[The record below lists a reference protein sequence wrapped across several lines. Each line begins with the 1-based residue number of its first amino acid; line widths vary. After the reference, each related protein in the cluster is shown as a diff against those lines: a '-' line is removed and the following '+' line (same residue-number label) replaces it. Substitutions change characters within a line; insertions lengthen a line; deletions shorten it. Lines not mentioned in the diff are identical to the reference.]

1 MEAESSIK
9 TSLEQPAQEVDLEQ
23 RSTLLMAAAQENVE
37 QQPTQEIDLEHQ
49 STLLMAAA
57 QKDIEQQPTQEIAVE
72 QHHPDQQATL
82 PMAFKPGRRFSRA
95 PHMLLLLW
103 LGAILI
109 AGLLLGAVL
118 TGHTTVGGWLAHVF
132 THNAAPTVV
141 VPVQQVPIAPT
152 PSQASLIDSVTVG
165 FMDAMMH
172 KDWGQMWLMLA
183 PAAQQLWRGEND
195 FIHFEQA
202 KFGSLTLV
210 SFKEAAA
217 QMQLSWLD
225 PETTQVYPDVATQQ
239 VSLAATAPR
248 GLLTGPSNAAL
259 DSGLFNNTLFALLPD
274 HRNWLVLVAGPA
286 DQDAPVLVPA
296 SPPATRLLVP
306 IFMYHHVSNQPTTD
320 TLDYSLT
327 VTTTD
332 FNAQLTWLQQQG
344 YQTITLTELF
354 DALYYGKA
362 LPAHPMILTFDDG
375 YEDMYTDAL
384 PTLLAHHYRGVF
396 FIITGM
402 IGGRYL
408 TWDQIRVLESYGMQI
423 GSHTTH
429 HINVGQPP
437 AWTTTQKELVVSQA
451 TLQFQLGQPIQFF
464 CYPTGEPFHHDS
476 VYEQQ
481 IVLADL
487 LADGYIGALLD
498 PFTFDSAI
506 QDAQTPYQLP
516 RIRVSGGESLQAYMG
531 ILNVT
536 LQYGARTLAYN

>member
-9 TSLEQPAQEVDLEQ
+9 TSLGQQAQEVDLEQ
-23 RSTLLMAAAQENVE
+23 RSTLLMAAAQKDVE
-37 QQPTQEIDLEHQ
+37 QQAQEVDLEHQ

-57 QKDIEQQPTQEIAVE
+57 QKDVEQQLTQPMAVE
-72 QHHPDQQATL
+72 QHPADQQATL

-95 PHMLLLLW
+95 PHILIPLSLA
-103 LGAILI
+103 AILI
-109 AGLLLGAVL
+109 AGLLLGEVL
-118 TGHTTVGGWLAHVF
+118 TGHTAVGGWLAHVF
-132 THNAAPTVV
+132 THNASPTVV

-152 PSQASLIDSVTVG
+152 PAQSSSIDSVTVG

-183 PAAQQLWRGEND
+183 PAAQQLWQGEND

-274 HRNWLVLVAGPA
+274 HGNWLVLVAGPA

-306 IFMYHHVSNQPTTD
+306 IFMYHHVSKQPTTNA
-320 TLDYSLT
+320 LDYNLT

-344 YQTITLTELF
+344 YQAITLTELF

-408 TWDQIRVLESYGMQI
+408 TWNQIRVLERYGMQI
-423 GSHTTH
+423 GSHTIH

-437 AWTTTQKELVVSQA
+437 AGTTTQEELTVSKA
-451 TLQFQLGQPIQFF
+451 TLQSQLGQLIQFF

-498 PFTFDSAI
+498 PFTSDSAI
-506 QDAQTPYQLP
+506 QDAQIPYQLP

-536 LQYGARTLAYN
+536 LQYGARTLGSN

>member
-37 QQPTQEIDLEHQ
+37 QQPTQEIDLEQQ

-95 PHMLLLLW
+95 PHMLFLLW

-320 TLDYSLT
+320 TLDYNLT

-402 IGGRYL
+402 ISGRYL

>member
-9 TSLEQPAQEVDLEQ
+9 TSLEQQAQEVDLEHQ
-23 RSTLLMAAAQENVE
+23 STLLMAAVQKDVE
-37 QQPTQEIDLEHQ
+37 QQVQEVDLEHQ

-57 QKDIEQQPTQEIAVE
+57 QKDVEQQPTQPMAVE
-72 QHHPDQQATL
+72 QHPADQQATL
-82 PMAFKPGRRFSRA
+82 PMSFKPGRRFSRA
-95 PHMLLLLW
+95 PHILIPLS

-109 AGLLLGAVL
+109 AGLLLGEVL
-118 TGHTTVGGWLAHVF
+118 TGHTAVGGWLAHVF

-152 PSQASLIDSVTVG
+152 PAQSSSIDSVTVG
-165 FMDAMMH
+165 FMNAMMH
-172 KDWGQMWLMLA
+172 KDWDQMWLMLA

-195 FIHFEQA
+195 FRHFEQA

-248 GLLTGPSNAAL
+248 GLLTDPSNAAL

-274 HRNWLVLVAGPA
+274 HGNWLVLVAGPA

-296 SPPATRLLVP
+296 SPQATRLLVP
-306 IFMYHHVSNQPTTD
+306 IFMYHHVSNQPTTNV
-320 TLDYSLT
+320 LDYSLT
-327 VTTTD
+327 VTTTG

-408 TWDQIRVLESYGMQI
+408 TWNQIHVLEHYGMQI
-423 GSHTTH
+423 GSHTIH

-437 AWTTTQKELVVSQA
+437 AGTTTQEELVVSKA
-451 TLQFQLGQPIQFF
+451 TLQSQLGQPIQFF

-498 PFTFDSAI
+498 PFTSDSAI
-506 QDAQTPYQLP
+506 QDAQIPYQLP

-531 ILNVT
+531 ILNAT
-536 LQYGARTLAYN
+536 LQYGARILAYN

>member
-23 RSTLLMAAAQENVE
+23 RSTLLMAAAQENV
-37 QQPTQEIDLEHQ
+37 
-49 STLLMAAA
+49 
-57 QKDIEQQPTQEIAVE
+57 EQQPTQEIAVE

-109 AGLLLGAVL
+109 TGLLLGEVL
-118 TGHTTVGGWLAHVF
+118 TGHAAVGGWLAHVF

-183 PAAQQLWRGEND
+183 PAAQQLWQGEND

-239 VSLAATAPR
+239 VSLAAAAPR

-286 DQDAPVLVPA
+286 DQDAPVFVPA

-306 IFMYHHVSNQPTTD
+306 IFMYHHVSNQPTTNA
-320 TLDYSLT
+320 LDYNLT

-408 TWDQIRVLESYGMQI
+408 TWDQIRVLERYGMQI
-423 GSHTTH
+423 GSHTIH

>member
-37 QQPTQEIDLEHQ
+37 QQPTQEIDLEQQ

-95 PHMLLLLW
+95 PHMLFLLW

-172 KDWGQMWLMLA
+172 KDWGHMWLMLA
-183 PAAQQLWRGEND
+183 PAAQQLWQGEND

-320 TLDYSLT
+320 TLDYNLT

>member
-37 QQPTQEIDLEHQ
+37 QQPTQEIDLEQQ

-95 PHMLLLLW
+95 PHMLFLLW

-183 PAAQQLWRGEND
+183 PAAQQLWQGEND

-320 TLDYSLT
+320 TLDYNLT

>member
-9 TSLEQPAQEVDLEQ
+9 TSLEQQALEVDLEHQ
-23 RSTLLMAAAQENVE
+23 STLLMAAAQENVE
-37 QQPTQEIDLEHQ
+37 QQLTQP
-49 STLLMAAA
+49 M
-57 QKDIEQQPTQEIAVE
+57 AVE
-72 QHHPDQQATL
+72 QQHPDQQATL

-103 LGAILI
+103 LGTILI
-109 AGLLLGAVL
+109 TGLLLGEVL
-118 TGHTTVGGWLAHVF
+118 TGHTAVGGWLAHVF
-132 THNAAPTVV
+132 THNVAPTVV
-141 VPVQQVPIAPT
+141 VPVQQVPIEPT
-152 PSQASLIDSVTVG
+152 PAQSSSIDSVTVG

-172 KDWGQMWLMLA
+172 KDWEQMWLMLA
-183 PAAQQLWRGEND
+183 PAAQQLWQGEND

-217 QMQLSWLD
+217 QMQLFWLD
-225 PETTQVYPDVATQQ
+225 PETTQIYPDVATQQ

-286 DQDAPVLVPA
+286 DQDAPVFVPA

-320 TLDYSLT
+320 ALDYSLT

-354 DALYYGKA
+354 DALYFGKA

-402 IGGRYL
+402 IGGHYL
-408 TWDQIRVLESYGMQI
+408 TWDQIRVLERYGMQI
-423 GSHTTH
+423 GSHTIH

-487 LADGYIGALLD
+487 LADG
-498 PFTFDSAI
+498 
-506 QDAQTPYQLP
+506 
-516 RIRVSGGESLQAYMG
+516 
-531 ILNVT
+531 
-536 LQYGARTLAYN
+536 

>member
-1 MEAESSIK
+1 MGGVEK
-9 TSLEQPAQEVDLEQ
+9 DGEQEVQEVD
-23 RSTLLMAAAQENVE
+23 VE
-37 QQPTQEIDLEHQ
+37 QQ
-49 STLLMAAA
+49 STLLMDAAK
-57 QKDIEQQPTQEIAVE
+57 KDVEQQLTQPMAVE
-72 QHHPDQQATL
+72 QQHPDQQATL

-95 PHMLLLLW
+95 PNMLLLLW
-103 LGAILI
+103 LGTILI
-109 AGLLLGAVL
+109 GGLLLGEVV
-118 TGHTTVGGWLAHVF
+118 TGHTAVGGWLAHVVPQ
-132 THNAAPTVV
+132 NASPTVV

-152 PSQASLIDSVTVG
+152 PAQSSSIDSGTVG

-195 FIHFEQA
+195 FIHFEQT

-217 QMQLSWLD
+217 QIQLSWLD

-248 GLLTGPSNAAL
+248 GLFTGPSNAAL
-259 DSGLFNNTLFALLPD
+259 DSGLFNNTLFTLLPD
-274 HRNWLVLVAGPA
+274 NRNWLVLIAGPA

-306 IFMYHHVSNQPTTD
+306 IFMYHHVSNQPTTNA
-320 TLDYSLT
+320 LDYSLT

-332 FNAQLTWLQQQG
+332 FNAHLTCLRQQG

-402 IGGRYL
+402 IGGHYL
-408 TWDQIRVLESYGMQI
+408 TWNQIRVLDLYGMQI
-423 GSHTTH
+423 GSHTIH
-429 HINVGQPP
+429 HINAGQPP
-437 AWTTTQKELVVSQA
+437 PGTPTQKDLVVSTA
-451 TLQFQLGQPIQFF
+451 TLQSQLGQLIQFF

-487 LADGYIGALLD
+487 LADGYI
-498 PFTFDSAI
+498 
-506 QDAQTPYQLP
+506 
-516 RIRVSGGESLQAYMG
+516 
-531 ILNVT
+531 
-536 LQYGARTLAYN
+536 

>member
-9 TSLEQPAQEVDLEQ
+9 TSLEQQAQEV
-23 RSTLLMAAAQENVE
+23 
-37 QQPTQEIDLEHQ
+37 DLEHQ
-49 STLLMAAA
+49 STLLMAAV
-57 QKDIEQQPTQEIAVE
+57 QKDVEQQLTQPMAVE
-72 QHHPDQQATL
+72 QQHPDQQATL

-103 LGAILI
+103 LGTILI
-109 AGLLLGAVL
+109 AGLLLGEVL
-118 TGHTTVGGWLAHVF
+118 TGHTAVGGWLAHVF

-152 PSQASLIDSVTVG
+152 PAQSSSIDSVTVG

-172 KDWGQMWLMLA
+172 KDWDQMWLMLA
-183 PAAQQLWRGEND
+183 PAAQQLWQGEND
-195 FIHFEQA
+195 FRHFEQA

-274 HRNWLVLVAGPA
+274 HGNWLVLVAGPA

-306 IFMYHHVSNQPTTD
+306 IFMYHHVSNQPTTNV
-320 TLDYSLT
+320 LDYSLT
-327 VTTTD
+327 VTTTG

-408 TWDQIRVLESYGMQI
+408 TWNQIRVLERYGMQI
-423 GSHTTH
+423 GSHTIH

-437 AWTTTQKELVVSQA
+437 AGTTTQEELVVSKA
-451 TLQFQLGQPIQFF
+451 TLQSQLGQPIQFF

-487 LADGYIGALLD
+487 LADGYLGALLD
-498 PFTFDSAI
+498 PFTSDSAI
-506 QDAQTPYQLP
+506 QDAQIPYQLP
-516 RIRVSGGESLQAYMG
+516 RIRVSGGESLQAYIG

>member
-1 MEAESSIK
+1 MEAESLTK
-9 TSLEQPAQEVDLEQ
+9 VALGQQAQEADLEQQSTLPMAAAQKDVEQQALEVDLEQ
-23 RSTLLMAAAQENVE
+23 
-37 QQPTQEIDLEHQ
+37 Q
-49 STLLMAAA
+49 STLLLAAA
-57 QKDIEQQPTQEIAVE
+57 QKDIEQQPTQPVVLE
-72 QHHPDQQATL
+72 QQHPDQQATL

-103 LGAILI
+103 LGTILI
-109 AGLLLGAVL
+109 AGLLLGEVL
-118 TGHTTVGGWLAHVF
+118 TGHAAVGGWLSHVF

-152 PSQASLIDSVTVG
+152 PAQSSSIDSVTVG

-172 KDWGQMWLMLA
+172 KDWDQMWLMLA
-183 PAAQQLWRGEND
+183 PAAQQLWQGEND

-202 KFGSLTLV
+202 KFGSLKFV

-248 GLLTGPSNAAL
+248 GLLTGSSNAAL

-306 IFMYHHVSNQPTTD
+306 IFMYHHVSNQPTTNAF
-320 TLDYSLT
+320 DYNLT

-362 LPAHPMILTFDDG
+362 LPAHPMVLTFDDG

-408 TWDQIRVLESYGMQI
+408 TWNQIRVLERYGMQI
-423 GSHTTH
+423 GSHTIH

-437 AWTTTQKELVVSQA
+437 AWTTTQKELVVSKA
-451 TLQFQLGQPIQFF
+451 TLQSQLGQPIQFF

-498 PFTFDSAI
+498 PFTSDSAI
-506 QDAQTPYQLP
+506 QDAQIPYQLP

>member
-9 TSLEQPAQEVDLEQ
+9 TSLEQQVQEVDLEHQ
-23 RSTLLMAAAQENVE
+23 STLLMAAAQENVE
-37 QQPTQEIDLEHQ
+37 QQPTQEIDLEQQ

-109 AGLLLGAVL
+109 TGLLLGEVL
-118 TGHTTVGGWLAHVF
+118 TGHAAVGGWLAHVF

-152 PSQASLIDSVTVG
+152 PAQSSSIDSVTVG

-172 KDWGQMWLMLA
+172 KDWEQMWLMLA
-183 PAAQQLWRGEND
+183 PAAQQLWQGEND

-286 DQDAPVLVPA
+286 DQDAPVFVPA

-306 IFMYHHVSNQPTTD
+306 IFMYHHVSNQPTTNA
-320 TLDYSLT
+320 LDYNLT